1 MKIIYSDEAIRSLQE
16 VVSFLEENWT
26 QIEMDLFESEF
37 EKFLLNVKDAIL
49 TYQKVDGFKN
59 LQFALIGNKQ
69 VKIYFYRDEYSL
81 EILLFLPSKADPSR
95 LSNLLK

>member
-49 TYQKVDGFKN
+49 TYGGFK
-59 LQFALIGNKQ
+59 
-69 VKIYFYRDEYSL
+69 
-81 EILLFLPSKADPSR
+81 
-95 LSNLLK
+95 